1 MVSVSVSSV
10 LNAVLDV
17 LAFGKFVVAALIT
30 TNVSSMVLL
39 VAKLIELTE
48 GFAARVVTQGE
59 SVRAST
65 SLVFSDVEVGAAGA
79 VREAS
84 INLGPDRVALTELVN
99 SLSAVAVGVGEELVA
114 RAAEVVVLNVSALA
128 VSGLKTVG
136 ALAVLVVV
144 LTSFPVGDLGGDH
157 LAGALRGIT
166 RLDALELVV
175 DVGVSGVGITVW
187 EGHGGV
193 GVSVLLVVNRVDN
206 AETVAAVA
214 HGVTIRIG
222 QETVLGNGRGGRRRL
237 VVVRL
242 VGLMVS
248 IFLTVLLTVSVSV
261 SVRLRVSIRGHV
273 LPSLVVLS
281 GLLDG
286 LEETDTPELGVLSG
300 SPSSELLL
308 GSVTEAVSRSTEFA
322 VVGSVVLTLSL
333 SRVVGG
339 GVLSVLRVSVVGG
352 SPSPVLALLD
362 DVFVGHPQVPLV
374 ELSGEVD
381 ELSKGELL
389 SGQFVFV
396 LPVRTDG
403 ELQSADE
410 VGHVDILVHL
420 LVLLGQT
427 LEQGAVTGIGLE
439 VVALL
444 DAVLGALVG
453 LSGSKIE
460 VRKRLGIS

>member
-114 RAAEVVVLNVSALA
+114 RAAEVVVLNVSAFA

-193 GVSVLLVVNRVDN
+193 GVSVLFIVNRVDN

-248 IFLTVLLTVSVSV
+248 IFLTVLLTVVSV

-308 GSVTEAVSRSTEFA
+308 
-322 VVGSVVLTLSL
+322 
-333 SRVVGG
+333 
-339 GVLSVLRVSVVGG
+339 
-352 SPSPVLALLD
+352 
-362 DVFVGHPQVPLV
+362 VP
-374 ELSGEVD
+374 
-381 ELSKGELL
+381 
-389 SGQFVFV
+389 
-396 LPVRTDG
+396 
-403 ELQSADE
+403 
-410 VGHVDILVHL
+410 
-420 LVLLGQT
+420 
-427 LEQGAVTGIGLE
+427 
-439 VVALL
+439 
-444 DAVLGALVG
+444 
-453 LSGSKIE
+453 
-460 VRKRLGIS
+460 